1 MEALYEM
8 LKFPNSCILMSMP
21 LLHTQL
27 KTQLSQWITPQ
38 DKRHLDG
45 FAENVA
51 AILQSQ
57 SGCLS
62 HWLTYLSHRSCQA
75 RSHLERLS
83 YFVHNP
89 KITSETFY
97 APLVRQFLNAWAGT
111 SVILTLDTSVLWDQ
125 YCLIEVCFVWG
136 GRSFPLAQQV
146 MEHGSA
152 TVAYADYR
160 AVLETTLTVLPPQC
174 QVTLLADRGFE
185 HGALIRWLRDHGW
198 SWAIRAKSDLNV
210 TLAKGKTASVATLLP
225 PCDEAYLFRD
235 VTVLGDIKCH
245 LATANVSVAGEP
257 WAVITDTPPSLQTF
271 ALYGKR
277 FGGIEPH
284 FKDYKSAAFQVTD
297 SRLRDVQALSCLL
310 MLLAA
315 ATVIAIAIA
324 VVVVTQGRRAALDW
338 HAQRGLSFLQLGLR
352 ELERLTYLRLP
363 LPTLSVLPRS
373 QPLPACASRK
383 KQEYLDTRIEFSK
396 VTVFSA

>member
-1 MEALYEM
+1 MGCSSS
-8 LKFPNSCILMSMP
+8 PTQRITMSMP
-21 LLHTQL
+21 RLHTQL
-27 KTQLSQWITPQ
+27 KTQLSQWISPQ

-62 HWLTYLSHRSCQA
+62 RWLTYLSHRSCQA
-75 RSHLERLS
+75 RSHLERLG

-97 APLVRQFLNAWAGT
+97 APLVRQFLKAWAGT
-111 SVILTLDTSVLWDQ
+111 SVTLTLDTSVLWDQ

-136 GRSFPLAQQV
+136 GRSIPLAQQV
-146 MEHGSA
+146 LEHGSA
-152 TVAYADYR
+152 TVGYDDYQ
-160 AVLETTLTVLPPQC
+160 AVLETTLTVLPSPC

-185 HGALIRWLRDHGW
+185 HGALIRWLRDHDW

-210 TLAKGKTASVATLLP
+210 TVATGQTSSVATLLP
-225 PCDEAYLFRD
+225 PSDEAYLFRE
-235 VTVLGDIKCH
+235 VTILGDIQCH
-245 LATANVSVAGEP
+245 LATANMSMAGDP
-257 WAVITDTPPSLQTF
+257 WAVITDTSPSLQTF
-271 ALYGKR
+271 ALYGQR

-284 FKDYKSAAFQVTD
+284 FKDYKSAAFGLTE
-297 SRLRDVQALSCLL
+297 SRLRDVQALTCLL

-315 ATVIAIAIA
+315 ATLIANVLAVI
-324 VVVVTQGRRAALDW
+324 VVTQGRRASLDW

-352 ELERLTYLRLP
+352 ELERLGYLGLP
-363 LPTLSVLPRS
+363 LPKLTPLPRW
-373 QPLPACASRK
+373 QPPPACASRK
-383 KQEYLDTRIEFSK
+383 KQDYLDTRIEFSR